1 MSGDARRPVLSRPW
15 FAAVAIVVA
24 LSLVV
29 AAGVVALVRFGSP
42 FDAPLSQ
49 AERAPSAFPLS
60 LTPVSSPAVDRGGT
74 IAVEIAGQSPQ
85 PIELVELW
93 DGDRLVLSIH
103 DLESTE
109 IADGSF
115 VLLLELDHVPTVA
128 GDRPLLAR
136 AITASGEAASSA
148 VLPTSVLDLPVD
160 LGLQSQLVAGLD
172 APPPVTRL
180 RAAPGDTLESIAG
193 RLAVAPSELLPS
205 VRVAS
210 VDETLPTGTPVMAPV
225 AAVSIADDPTQYRL
239 PPSDWLTRITAAL
252 DGCDVVVTATNPDE
266 ELWIY
271 GGPEQRKLGEA
282 RPGEPAR
289 LSGLPVGLL
298 TLVAF
303 LPRVT
308 DDVSG
313 INGPSLPVSITVPEE
328 CADLGWSGDAIIVNG
343 ALSASIDVPDPYL
356 YVSIDRGPWQR
367 VPAAEG
373 QFLPS
378 SVAADLRSFLSVE
391 QSDQVDLELW
401 HRDGTEAVQVG
412 AGLFCRA
419 SIQPPTTA
427 GSTASGGPCQ
437 PVGATA
443 PGTAAPARGL
453 TLTASLEGG
462 SGAGAYL
469 SILTDPLAE
478 QQVNLA
484 VDAPVTLTI
493 ESRDPALRTALV
505 QVSMSPISSAST
517 GLPTPGVLRTITVP
531 LTPSAAGSSGTTTIR
546 PWQWRSLKVDD
557 DGGLLD
563 DAGSLV
569 LDDAVA
575 ASLAAAALAA
585 NDGLVTD
592 LAVRALAVAD
602 QNGTGSE
609 GYASRSVA
617 IDMTTTEPWTDE
629 TAPQLVDPL
638 VEFRP
643 GIAQSATNQAYQ
655 GACFDIQSYPPADV
669 WLAEPWSGP
678 LATTPAGTVYPG
690 APEPGDTVYSG
701 GDAARSDLAL
711 AQISYPTDEWIYC
724 EEART
729 DFRNSAVVAIYAA
742 EQDAKPKCGFV
753 CVLQTT
759 LMGAF
764 VGFLVGGPA
773 GALVGASI
781 GLGAGLVSTV
791 SPGVYEALTE
801 LWDTVAGIYNAI
813 YTTAID
819 VLDALNPVCL
829 AAGAAS
835 DQAEQACDA
844 VTNLAVAV
852 AFTYATGLPPQLPMH
867 ENIAAVASGDMTA
880 LLVVAMDYGLAQFG
894 LSCDTFTVP
903 ADTADTVTAV
913 AELYGDPDVDATL
926 GSATAP
932 DGSLSACQAFASVLY
947 ATVRRGLETEQGK
960 LISSAYRVGYIPG
973 LVYRPVGD
981 SPPTI
986 VVTGGVPGALPS
998 GTNCPVTANTTLVM
1012 NGRAYELA
1020 PAIEQAVVRR
1030 AAGYEQVAGITSVWA
1045 ATVPLP
1051 ALPDWDFAS
1060 GPPAPLVR
1068 SISQSAPNAPYL
1080 TVQVDSPCFGETV
1093 TFTRARF
1100 GSGPLA
1106 FTTDARGVA
1115 YYYPQHGLTDTP

>member
-1 MSGDARRPVLSRPW
+1 MASDSRRAVLERPW
-15 FAAVAIVVA
+15 FAAIAVIVAV
-24 LSLVV
+24 SLVV
-29 AAGVVALVRFGSP
+29 AAGVVALVKFGSP
-42 FDAPLSQ
+42 FDGPEPQ
-49 AERAPSAFPLS
+49 AVRAPSAFPLS

-74 IAVEIAGQSPQ
+74 ISLEVSGQSRE
-85 PIELVELW
+85 PIETVELW
-93 DGDRLVLSIH
+93 DGDRLVYSI
-103 DLESTE
+103 DELEPTE
-109 IADGSF
+109 LADGSY
-115 VLLLELDHVPTVA
+115 VLTLELDHVPTIA

-148 VLPTSVLDLPVD
+148 VVPTSVLDLPVD
-160 LGLQSQLVAGLD
+160 LGLRSQLAAGLD
-172 APPPVTRL
+172 APPAITRL
-180 RAAPGDTLESIAG
+180 RAAPGDTVESIAG
-193 RLAVAPSELLPS
+193 RLALTPEQLLPS
-205 VRVAS
+205 VRVATF
-210 VDETLPTGTPVMAPV
+210 DEPLLAGTPVMAPV
-225 AAVSIADDPTQYRL
+225 APVSIADDPTQYRL
-239 PPSDWLTRITAAL
+239 PTSDWLTRITATL
-252 DGCDVVVTATNPDE
+252 DGCDVVVTATNPDD

-271 GGPEQRKLGEA
+271 GGPEQRKIGEV

-289 LSGLPVGLL
+289 LSALPIGLL

-313 INGPSLPVSITVPEE
+313 LNGPSLPVSITVPEE

-343 ALSASIDVPDPYL
+343 ALSSTIDVPDPYL

-378 SVAADLRSFLSVE
+378 SVAADLRSFLAVE

-401 HRDGTEAVQVG
+401 HRDGGEAVQVG

-419 SIQPPTTA
+419 SIQPASTA

-437 PVGATA
+437 PPGARSPGESA
-443 PGTAAPARGL
+443 PVRSL
-453 TLTASLEGG
+453 TLTASVGPG
-462 SGAGAYL
+462 PAGYL
-469 SILTDPLAE
+469 SILVDPLAE
-478 QQVNLA
+478 QQVNLTSD
-484 VDAPVTLTI
+484 VPVELTV
-493 ESRDPALRTALV
+493 ESLDPALRSALL
-505 QVSMSPISSAST
+505 QVSLAPIGSAST
-517 GLPTPGVLRTITVP
+517 GLPTAGVLRTIPVALSP
-531 LTPSAAGSSGTTTIR
+531 VSGGSRGTATIS
-546 PWQWRSLKVDD
+546 PWQWRSLKAEAA
-557 DGGLLD
+557 GSLD

-575 ASLAAAALAA
+575 ASLAAATLAA

-592 LAVRALAVAD
+592 LAIRALAVTGGG
-602 QNGTGSE
+602 GTTSE
-609 GYASRSVA
+609 GYASRPII
-617 IDMTTTEPWTDE
+617 IDMTATEPWTDE
-629 TAPQLVDPL
+629 TAPQLVDPV
-638 VEFRP
+638 VEYRP
-643 GIAQSATNQAYQ
+643 GIAQSATDQSYR
-655 GACFDIQSYPPADV
+655 GACFDIQSYPPAGV

-678 LATTPAGTVYPG
+678 LAETPAGTVYPG
-690 APEPGDTVYSG
+690 SPEPGDTVSSG
-701 GDAARSDLAL
+701 GNAARSDLGLAL
-711 AQISYPTDEWIYC
+711 ASYPTDAWTYC

-729 DFRNSAVVAIYAA
+729 DFRNSAVVAIYDA

-801 LWDTVAGIYNAI
+801 LWDAVASIYNRI

-835 DQAEQACDA
+835 EEAEQACDS

-867 ENIAAVASGDMTA
+867 ENIAAVASGDMQG
-880 LLVVAMDYGLAQFG
+880 LLVLAMDYGLSQFG
-894 LSCDTFTVP
+894 LSCETFTVP
-903 ADTADTVTAV
+903 ADSAGTVTAV

-926 GSATAP
+926 DTATAP

-947 ATVRRGLETEQGK
+947 GTVRRGLEAEQGK
-960 LISSAYRVGYIPG
+960 LISSVFRVGYIPG

-981 SPPTI
+981 APPTI
-986 VVTGGVPGALPS
+986 VVTGGVPGPLAG
-998 GTNCPVTANTTLVM
+998 GTSCPITANTTLVM

-1020 PAIEQAVVRR
+1020 PAIEPAVVRR
-1030 AAGYEQVAGITSVWA
+1030 AASYEQVAGITATWTG
-1045 ATVPLP
+1045 TVPLP
-1051 ALPDWDFAS
+1051 VLPDWDFVS

-1068 SISQSAPNAPYL
+1068 SISQAAPGAPYL
-1080 TVQVDSPCFGETV
+1080 TVRVDSPCLGDTV

-1100 GSGPLA
+1100 EPGPLA
-1106 FTTDARGVA
+1106 FTTDSRGVA
-1115 YYYPQHGLTDTP
+1115 YYYPGYGLTDTP

>member
-1 MSGDARRPVLSRPW
+1 MSGDARRSVISRPW
-15 FAAVAIVVA
+15 FAAIAVVVA
-24 LSLVV
+24 VSLVV
-29 AAGVVALVRFGSP
+29 AAGVVALVKFGSP
-42 FDAPLSQ
+42 FDGPEPQ
-49 AERAPSAFPLS
+49 ADRAPSAFPLS

-74 IAVEIAGQSPQ
+74 ISLEVAGQSRE
-85 PIELVELW
+85 PIETVELW
-93 DGDRLVLSIH
+93 DGDRLVYSI
-103 DLESTE
+103 DELEPTE
-109 IADGSF
+109 LADGSY
-115 VLLLELDHVPTVA
+115 VLTLELDHVPTIA

-148 VLPTSVLDLPVD
+148 VVPTSVLDLPVD
-160 LGLQSQLVAGLD
+160 LGLRSQLAAGLD
-172 APPPVTRL
+172 APPAITRL

-193 RLAVAPSELLPS
+193 RLALTPEQLLPS
-205 VRVAS
+205 IRVATF
-210 VDETLPTGTPVMAPV
+210 DGPLPAGTPVVAPV
-225 AAVSIADDPTQYRL
+225 APVSIADDPTEYRL
-239 PPSDWLTRITAAL
+239 PTSDWLTRITATL
-252 DGCDVVVTATNPDE
+252 DGCDVVVTATNPDD

-271 GGPEQRKLGEA
+271 GGPEQRKIGEL

-289 LSGLPVGLL
+289 LSALPIGLL

-313 INGPSLPVSITVPEE
+313 LNGPSLPVSITVPEE
-328 CADLGWSGDAIIVNG
+328 CVDLGWSGDAIIVNG
-343 ALSASIDVPDPYL
+343 ALSSSIDVPDPYL

-401 HRDGTEAVQVG
+401 HRDGSEAVQVG

-419 SIQPPTTA
+419 SIQPASTA
-427 GSTASGGPCQ
+427 GSTASAGPCQ
-437 PVGATA
+437 PAGARE
-443 PGTAAPARGL
+443 PGVAAPARSL
-453 TLTASLEGG
+453 TLTASLGG
-462 SGAGAYL
+462 VSSGSAYL
-469 SILTDPLAE
+469 DVLLDPLAE
-478 QQVNLA
+478 QRVNLA
-484 VDAPVTLTI
+484 TDAPVTLTV
-493 ESRDPALRTALV
+493 ESLDPALRTALL

-517 GLPTPGVLRTITVP
+517 GLPTAGVFRTITVP
-531 LTPSAAGSSGTTTIR
+531 LTPTAEGSVGTATIR
-546 PWQWRSLKVDD
+546 PWQWRGLKA
-557 DGGLLD
+557 GGDTGVLD

-575 ASLAAAALAA
+575 ASLAAAALEA

-592 LAVRALAVAD
+592 LSVRALAVA
-602 QNGTGSE
+602 GSTGVASE
-609 GYASRSVA
+609 GYASRPVG
-617 IDMTTTEPWTDE
+617 IDMTATEPWTDE
-629 TAPQLVDPL
+629 TAPQLIDPV
-638 VEFRP
+638 VEYRP
-643 GIAQSATNQAYQ
+643 GTSQSATDQSYR
-655 GACFDIQSYPPADV
+655 GACFDIQSYPPAGV
-669 WLAEPWSGP
+669 WLAEPWWGP
-678 LATTPAGTVYPG
+678 TAETPAGTRYPG
-690 APEPGDTVYSG
+690 EPEPGDSVYSSG
-701 GDAARSDLAL
+701 NAARSDLGLAL
-711 AQISYPTDEWIYC
+711 ASYPTDAWIYC

-729 DFRNSAVVAIYAA
+729 DFRNSAVVAIYDA

-801 LWDTVAGIYNAI
+801 LWDAVASIYNTI

-835 DQAEQACDA
+835 DEAEQACDSI
-844 VTNLAVAV
+844 TNLAVAV

-867 ENIAAVASGDMTA
+867 ENIAAVASGDMQG
-880 LLVVAMDYGLAQFG
+880 LLVLAMDYGLSQFG
-894 LSCDTFTVP
+894 LSCETFTVP
-903 ADTADTVTAV
+903 ADSAGTVTAV

-926 GSATAP
+926 DTATAP

-947 ATVRRGLETEQGK
+947 GTVRRGLEAEQGK
-960 LISSAYRVGYIPG
+960 LISSAFRVGYIPG

-981 SPPTI
+981 APPTI
-986 VVTGGVPGALPS
+986 VVKGGVPGTLPN
-998 GTNCPVTANTTLVM
+998 GTSCPITANTTLVM

-1020 PAIEQAVVRR
+1020 PAVEPAVVRR
-1030 AAGYEQVAGITSVWA
+1030 AASYEQVAGITSTWSG
-1045 ATVPLP
+1045 TVALP
-1051 ALPDWDFAS
+1051 VLPDWDFVS
-1060 GPPAPLVR
+1060 GPPAPFVR
-1068 SISQSAPNAPYL
+1068 SISQAAPGSPYL
-1080 TVQVDSPCFGETV
+1080 TVEVDSPCFGDTV
-1093 TFTRARF
+1093 TFTRVRF
-1100 GSGPLA
+1100 EPGLVA
-1106 FTTDARGVA
+1106 FTTDSRGVA
-1115 YYYPQHGLTDTP
+1115 YYYPGYGLTDTP